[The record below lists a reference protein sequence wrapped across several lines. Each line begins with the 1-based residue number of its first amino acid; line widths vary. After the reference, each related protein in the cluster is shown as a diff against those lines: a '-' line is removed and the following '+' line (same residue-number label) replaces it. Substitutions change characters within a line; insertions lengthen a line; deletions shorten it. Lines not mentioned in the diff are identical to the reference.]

1 MPKALIEVYGCQ
13 MNAAEAERMAGE
25 LNRIGFAPTT
35 TRQEADIIILHTCCV
50 RESAEEKI
58 YGKLGELKSVKR
70 DNPAVILGITGCMAQ
85 KEAEALIKR
94 APHLDFVLGTGQLD
108 ELSRTVTE
116 LSNERRRIIRTGLD
130 VRPTVPPAEPIRQ
143 SKISAWVPIMYGCDN
158 FCSYCIVPYVRGRE
172 RSRLP
177 QEILSEVCA
186 AVTDGYQE
194 VTLLGQNVNS
204 YGKNLGDADFADLL
218 REVDRIDG
226 VKRVR
231 FMTSHPKDTG
241 EKLLEVMADGQN
253 ICPHI
258 HLPVQHGS
266 DRILRAMNR
275 GYTAEKYLAL
285 TETIRRYL
293 PHVALTTDI
302 IVGFP
307 GETEEDFRATLDL
320 VKAVQFDAA
329 FTFLYSPRS
338 GTPAAKMPE
347 QIDADIKKRRL
358 TELMDMQNVIGLAKN
373 TAYEGRKVEVLVEGA
388 SKNDP
393 AVWTGRTVTGKIVLW
408 PHQEERLGDIV
419 TVRIDKG
426 QTWVLKGEMMSLIK

>member
-13 MNAAEAERMAGE
+13 MNVAEAERMAGE
-25 LNRIGFAPTT
+25 LNQIGFSPTT
-35 TRQEADIIILHTCCV
+35 SRQDADVIILHTCCV

-85 KEAEALIKR
+85 KESEALIKR
-94 APHLDFVLGTGQLD
+94 APHLDFVLGTGQID
-108 ELSRTVTE
+108 ELSHVVTE
-116 LSNERRRIIRTGLD
+116 ISDERRRIIRTELD
-130 VRPTVPPAEPIRQ
+130 ARSAATHGEPIRQ
-143 SKISAWVPIMYGCDN
+143 SKTSAWVPIMYGCDN

-172 RSRLP
+172 RSRSP
-177 QEILSEVCA
+177 QEILAEVRA
-186 AVTDGYQE
+186 AIAVGYQE
-194 VTLLGQNVNS
+194 ITLLGQNVNS
-204 YGKNLGDADFADLL
+204 YGKNLTDIDFADLL
-218 REVDRIDG
+218 REVDKVDG

-231 FMTSHPKDTG
+231 FMTSHPKDTD
-241 EKLLEVMADGQN
+241 EKLLTVMAEGRH

-266 DRILRAMNR
+266 DKILRAMNR
-275 GYTAEKYLAL
+275 GYTAAKYLAL

-293 PHVALTTDI
+293 PDVALTTDI

-347 QIDADIKKRRL
+347 QIDADVKKRRL
-358 TELMDMQNVIGLAKN
+358 TELMAVQNIIGLAKN
-373 TAYEGRKVEVLVEGA
+373 ATYEGRKVKVLVEGA
-388 SKNDP
+388 SKNDA
-393 AVWTGRTVTGKIVLW
+393 AVWTGRTATDKIVLW
-408 PHQEERLGDIV
+408 PHQEEKVGDIV

-426 QTWVLKGEMMSLIK
+426 QTWVLKGEMIN